1 MMMMKMIDSEG
12 DVGNDEDEEDESD
25 DNVLVRDMI

>member
-12 DVGNDEDEEDESD
+12 DVGNYENEEDESD

>member
-1 MMMMKMIDSEG
+1 MMMKMIDSEG